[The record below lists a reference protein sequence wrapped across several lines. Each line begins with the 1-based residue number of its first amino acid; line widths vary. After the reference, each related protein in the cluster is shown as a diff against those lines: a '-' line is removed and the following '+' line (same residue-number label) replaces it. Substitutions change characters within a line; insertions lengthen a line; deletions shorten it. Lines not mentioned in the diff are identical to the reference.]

1 MFKELQKYTID
12 YVMMYGI
19 LIALLFLYFFYNP
32 DLVSQRIIAISGGV
46 FYFFW
51 GLLHHSKIKDLTEK
65 IVLEYFFI
73 SLFASSVLYLL
84 TM

>member
-1 MFKELQKYTID
+1 
-12 YVMMYGI
+12 MYGI
-19 LIALLFLYFFYNP
+19 LIALLVLYFLYRP
-32 DLVSQRIIAISGGV
+32 DTITQRIIAITGGI

-51 GLLHHSKIKDLTEK
+51 GLLHHHKIKHLNEK
-65 IVLEYFFI
+65 VVLEYFFI